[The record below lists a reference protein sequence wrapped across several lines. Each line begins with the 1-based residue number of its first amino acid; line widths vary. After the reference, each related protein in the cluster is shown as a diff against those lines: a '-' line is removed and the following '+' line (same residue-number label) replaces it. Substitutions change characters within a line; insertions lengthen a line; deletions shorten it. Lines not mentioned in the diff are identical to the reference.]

1 MFKQTK
7 KANQR
12 QSAPFEII
20 AIVGAF
26 DLSPNVPNLHFCTFS
41 FFCKHQQTLV
51 SLSNMYFFKNVQSR
65 QGLDLGEYALN
76 YKMLANSMKT
86 MSKCLPNVI
95 QCHPNKNKRKS
106 LRCQF
111 ILFYSIFQRFYLRIA
126 AIGQMP
132 NQWKCISKLIR

>member
-41 FFCKHQQTLV
+41 FFLQASTNISVFVKHVLFQKCAELIG
-51 SLSNMYFFKNVQSR
+51 YGFRRICF
-65 QGLDLGEYALN
+65 GL
-76 YKMLANSMKT
+76 
-86 MSKCLPNVI
+86 
-95 QCHPNKNKRKS
+95 
-106 LRCQF
+106 
-111 ILFYSIFQRFYLRIA
+111 
-126 AIGQMP
+126 
-132 NQWKCISKLIR
+132 